1 MTFNIR
7 QLDNLT
13 YEEVEPILE
22 DYINGLLQEF
32 VQSPEGEAYKETHS
46 QGGYWIGS
54 FIELAYTYEGHTLPK
69 MTQGSVQSLMESTL
83 PRKITIFD
91 PSEAEDAI
99 PELVAF
105 WQFLKREYRFRSAGA
120 IVKYLESLA
129 PQFPSMMCDPARG
142 GLAKAFIIM
151 GHQAGFDMTTQEG
164 IQAFQ
169 EQYNASLKSE
179 NADPTTIALKNI
191 IHGMVPESSSTSSPS
206 SKSKPQGM
214 GLQKTTPTRKPARK
228 QTKRKNK

>member
-13 YEEVEPILE
+13 YDEVEPILE
-22 DYINGLLQEF
+22 DYVNELLQEF
-32 VQSPEGEAYKETHS
+32 VQSPEGKVHTETHPK
-46 QGGYWIGS
+46 GGYWIGS
-54 FIELAYTYEGHTLPK
+54 FIELAYTYQERTLPK
-69 MTQGSVQSLMESTL
+69 MTQGDVQSLMESTL

-105 WQFLKREYRFRSAGA
+105 WQFLKREYQLRSAGA
-120 IVKYLESLA
+120 IAKYLESLA

-142 GLAKAFIIM
+142 GIAKAFIIM

-169 EQYNASLKSE
+169 QQYNSSLKSE
-179 NADPTTIALKNI
+179 NADPTTTALNNI
-191 IHGMVPESSSTSSPS
+191 IQGMIPESSSTSSTP
-206 SKSKPQGM
+206 SKSKQGM
-214 GLQKTTPTRKPARK
+214 GKPKTTPAKKTTSKK
-228 QTKRKNK
+228 TKRKSK